1 MKRLNIRQGVIG
13 GSIVALMSAAGIA
26 GRSSDP
32 LPTFVGVLAFCLA
45 CGAPVFG
52 LAVLINRAD
61 RADRPPVR
69 W

>member
-13 GSIVALMSAAGIA
+13 GSIIALMSAAGIA
-26 GRSSDP
+26 GRSPDP

-45 CGAPVFG
+45 CTAPLVG
-52 LAVLINRAD
+52 LAVLVNRA
-61 RADRPPVR
+61 ADKPPVR